1 MIANH
6 PFGGNGFRPGLAGP
20 RLGQVGAADFFGFV
34 GDLTDAY
41 GDIKEAEANEAL
53 ADAQKDAARAIVEV
67 ERIRLE
73 RERLEREAEKGERA
87 GDIIP
92 GVPNWATVGGGAAA
106 AVGIAWA
113 IFGG

>member
-20 RLGQVGAADFFGFV
+20 RLGQTDFLDFLKTGIGAW
-34 GDLTDAY
+34 
-41 GDIKEAEANEAL
+41 GDIKQAEADEAL
-53 ADAQKDAARAIVEV
+53 ADAQKDAAKAIVEV

-73 RERLEREAEKGERA
+73 RERLEREAEKRERT
-87 GDIIP
+87 GDFIP
-92 GVPNWATVGGGAAA
+92 GVPNWATVGGGTAA

-113 IFGG
+113 IWGG